1 VDDWVGIEG
10 GHDGEVVGID
20 DEGYNHFIT
29 PASLNSPTK
38 SLTFPP

>member
-20 DEGYNHFIT
+20 NEGYVGLE
-29 PASLNSPTK
+29 SL
-38 SLTFPP
+38 